1 MTDEQQQDA
10 QQHTEQDTSETS
22 VDETVKEVEVN
33 VDFKDKYLRAHAD
46 YQNLVRETN
55 TRRAEWAQ
63 MSEVQ
68 VLEAFIPV
76 FDNFKKAAAHQPT
89 EDSSAWKNWGMGI
102 GFIQKQFA
110 DVLKQFGVEEMQTI
124 GQMFDPTRHEA
135 VEEEVNEDVEMNTVL
150 REIEQGYIKNGKVI
164 KPAKVVVSKK
174 DTSE

>member
-10 QQHTEQDTSETS
+10 QHTEQDTSETA
-22 VDETVKEVEVN
+22 VEETVKEVEVN

-124 GQMFDPTRHEA
+124 GQMFDPTKHEA
-135 VEEEVNEDVEMNTVL
+135 VEEEVNGEVEMNTVL

-164 KPAKVVVSKK
+164 KPAKVVVSKQ